1 LTPPEASRRTLA
13 VIDIGSNSGRVVVY
27 RYQVGG
33 HLQIL
38 AGSRASLRLIHD
50 LDQSHRLTKEAVER
64 AWEALRDFRAIA
76 QGTGAERIVA
86 VATAAVRD
94 AENGPALIDRIRKE
108 LGIEARV
115 LSGAEEA
122 QFGFLGAVR
131 GLPVEHGVLFDLGG
145 GSMQVSRFRQR
156 RLMSSV
162 SLPLGALRLS
172 EAFLESDPP
181 SAGQIKRLRE
191 HVHAQLK
198 QAGVALLE
206 PGEELVGTGGTVRNL
221 AKIDRRARDYP
232 ISRLHGYVVPRRRI
246 KEITEELASLKL
258 KKREQIPGLN
268 DDRGDS
274 VVGGALCVLTLMEVL
289 DAPAV
294 QVSGQGVREGL
305 AVSLVADALPAI
317 PAVRE
322 SSIAALVSRFDGWD
336 AEQAARRRNLAEGLD
351 AALELRPHAEVREAL
366 LQAATVLDIGRSID
380 FFDRHEHVADIV
392 LATDLN
398 GLSHR
403 GIALLSAVVRS
414 AGDED
419 TRAKSY
425 APLLTAED
433 GPAVARAAALLIL
446 ADDIE
451 ERCPRGQ
458 PVSLDCQVAKDEVRV
473 RVPALAG
480 WRPRTVGERF
490 ARAYGRNLVVTAG

>member
-1 LTPPEASRRTLA
+1 
-13 VIDIGSNSGRVVVY
+13 
-27 RYQVGG
+27 
-33 HLQIL
+33 
-38 AGSRASLRLIHD
+38 
-50 LDQSHRLTKEAVER
+50 
-64 AWEALRDFRAIA
+64 
-76 QGTGAERIVA
+76 
-86 VATAAVRD
+86 
-94 AENGPALIDRIRKE
+94 
-108 LGIEARV
+108 
-115 LSGAEEA
+115 
-122 QFGFLGAVR
+122 
-131 GLPVEHGVLFDLGG
+131 VEHGVLFDLGG
-145 GSMQVSRFRQR
+145 GSIQVSRFRQR

-198 QAGVALLE
+198 QAGVAPLE

-336 AEQAARRRNLAEGLD
+336 AEQAARRRSLAEGLD

-473 RVPALAG
+473 RVAALAG

-490 ARAYGRNLVVTAG
+490 ARAYGRKLVVTAG